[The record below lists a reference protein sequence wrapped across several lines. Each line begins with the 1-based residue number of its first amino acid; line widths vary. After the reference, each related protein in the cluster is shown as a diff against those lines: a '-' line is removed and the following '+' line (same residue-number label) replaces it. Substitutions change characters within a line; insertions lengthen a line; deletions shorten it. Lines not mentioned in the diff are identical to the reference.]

1 MRVRVPSVTPFILFR
16 ITKPI
21 PESLIMPYPFSIAC
35 LNNQFLPLGEA
46 RVSAIDRGFLYGD
59 GLFETIRIHNGRPF
73 LWEWH
78 MMRFTGGAES
88 LGITLP
94 QSAEVLLGNVR
105 KLIHRNNGLESVA
118 RIALSRGVGLRG
130 YGVSGEEEPTL
141 LITQHPLPIP
151 PTQPLSLVATSARV
165 AVGDPLAKVKSANK
179 LGSVLAKREANAQG
193 ADDGLIL
200 NSDGNVTATSSANLF
215 WVEDGTLRTPPVSD
229 GVLPGVTRRLVLG
242 LAPALGQAVREES
255 AAPGRLQQA
264 EAVFVTSAATGVVA
278 VGQVGGVALGTQPL
292 VGQLQDA
299 YEAELAR
306 HAADGD

>member
-1 MRVRVPSVTPFILFR
+1 M
-16 ITKPI
+16 
-21 PESLIMPYPFSIAC
+21 
-35 LNNQFLPLGEA
+35 
-46 RVSAIDRGFLYGD
+46 
-59 GLFETIRIHNGRPF
+59 
-73 LWEWH
+73 
-78 MMRFTGGAES
+78 
-88 LGITLP
+88 
-94 QSAEVLLGNVR
+94 
-105 KLIHRNNGLESVA
+105 
-118 RIALSRGVGLRG
+118 
-130 YGVSGEEEPTL
+130 
-141 LITQHPLPIP
+141 
-151 PTQPLSLVATSARV
+151 ATSARV

-200 NSDGNVTATSSANLF
+200 NSDGNVTETSSANLF

-278 VGQVGGVALGTQPL
+278 VGQVGGVALGTHPL